1 MRQLTGGNGAV
12 VDRVVLRAGFVDDSA
27 GKGEG
32 RRRSQ
37 DHLIAA
43 EAQPGG
49 PGHIVEASGFERQII
64 SAVRRANMV
73 VIRTAVE
80 REVSGS
86 GRFSCVGIV
95 GRFVRPEY
103 VAFVVDLNRSVQLVN
118 RAFLFLLDGANG
130 VNVAFFLLLRS
141 RQGA

>member
-1 MRQLTGGNGAV
+1 
-12 VDRVVLRAGFVDDSA
+12 
-27 GKGEG
+27 
-32 RRRSQ
+32 
-37 DHLIAA
+37 
-43 EAQPGG
+43 
-49 PGHIVEASGFERQII
+49 
-64 SAVRRANMV
+64 MV

-130 VNVAFFLLLRS
+130 VNVAFFLLLGS
-141 RQGA
+141 RQGAGCRRSSCRFSAGAPERAAAPASAGGNWLVTNGGTRRR